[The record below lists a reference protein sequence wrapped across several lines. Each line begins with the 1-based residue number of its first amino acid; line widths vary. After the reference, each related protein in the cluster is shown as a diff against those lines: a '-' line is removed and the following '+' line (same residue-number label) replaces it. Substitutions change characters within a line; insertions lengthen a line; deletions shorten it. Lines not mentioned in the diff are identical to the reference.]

1 MSFDNKQYMVEF
13 KSGKTVHVGAED
25 VEEVKQY
32 CADEYPSNVID
43 TIYLQVFFNDVD
55 DDGRC

>member
-1 MSFDNKQYMVEF
+1 MSFDNKNYMVEF

-25 VEEVKQY
+25 IQEVKQY

-43 TIYLQVFFNDVD
+43 TIYLNVFETLEQDNE
-55 DDGRC
+55 

>member
-1 MSFDNKQYMVEF
+1 MSFDNKNYMVEF

-25 VEEVKQY
+25 IQEVKQY

-43 TIYLQVFFNDVD
+43 TIYLNVFEALEQD
-55 DDGRC
+55 DE